1 MICRNASKLTYF
13 EQGEKIFQIRKLCKG
28 NCQGMEE
35 RMQVKLSNGENSIEI
50 ELKTSYTFTLS
61 AIKQN

>member
-1 MICRNASKLTYF
+1 
-13 EQGEKIFQIRKLCKG
+13 
-28 NCQGMEE
+28 
-35 RMQVKLSNGENSIEI
+35 MQVKLSNRENSIKI

>member
-1 MICRNASKLTYF
+1 
-13 EQGEKIFQIRKLCKG
+13 
-28 NCQGMEE
+28 MEE
-35 RMQVKLSNGENSIEI
+35 RMQVKLSNRETSIEI

>member
-1 MICRNASKLTYF
+1 
-13 EQGEKIFQIRKLCKG
+13 
-28 NCQGMEE
+28 MEE

-50 ELKTSYTFTLS
+50 ELKTSYSFTLS